1 MFCPRCGTQNAEDA
15 RFCRQCGHVFA
26 ATKESTNP
34 PAGQRPASNDLPYPG
49 YQGRQN
55 PSFQTQHVPPPAA
68 APFNP
73 NLPPHLQ
80 PNYGQGAYQQS
91 QGASS
96 RAIASLV
103 LTLIAFFVGCGPFLS
118 IPALILGKQELDAI
132 RAGLAPR
139 AGETLAKFGF
149 YGGIAVTILYCGGGL
164 LYGLFMGALGL
175 SGAF

>member
-34 PAGQRPASNDLPYPG
+34 PAGQRPLPNDLPYPG

-55 PSFQTQHVPPPAA
+55 PNFQSQHIPPPAP

-73 NLPPHLQ
+73 NLPPQMQ
-80 PNYGQGAYQQS
+80 PGYGQGAYQQS
-91 QGASS
+91 QGASG

-103 LTLIAFFVGCGPFLS
+103 LMLLGFFTCGPFLS

-132 RAGLAPR
+132 RLGLAPR
-139 AGETLAKFGF
+139 AGEMLAKLGF